1 MSYRDKRDA
10 FLAHTKNVSI
20 VNPELIDIQ
29 GNEYV
34 ILFDNL
40 NMYDAKEVDALIR
53 QSQIEDFGFIIIFD
67 FPLSENIQNN
77 LLLYRLFKDRQDIL
91 NPIVVPLLSRFD
103 EYVPLSIEVVD
114 NKVQVDVYPYML
126 GKQNNV

>member
-10 FLAHTKNVSI
+10 FLARTKNVSI
-20 VNPELIDIQ
+20 VNPELVDIQ

-40 NMYDAKEVDALIR
+40 NMYDAKEVDTLIR

>member
-10 FLAHTKNVSI
+10 FLARTKNVSI
-20 VNPELIDIQ
+20 VNPELVDIQ